1 LIRSR
6 NQNSFLAVATLG
18 VYLGLILAGATPSV
32 LAQAAT
38 AKQFSVKDEIGRSDE
53 LDKKPD
59 GCDSLQRKVLE
70 RHAQL
75 DFDETDLLQY
85 ISGLQ
90 DTLLAYQELKLGAF
104 QKASWEATKSN
115 DSVTRLPRTTLSDWR
130 SETAPVLIDA
140 KAGAALQGKVLSL
153 SNWFPSKSPD
163 SKPFFSFAV
172 LQLDGYLVANASV
185 ARLSSVDAHMA
196 SVAYDAALDLYRCSV
211 ADKRLQYLLRNT
223 EVDWADDHLTI
234 TTRLPR
240 GSLDTLVASNAK

>member
-1 LIRSR
+1 VIASR
-6 NQNSFLAVATLG
+6 QNSFLAVATLG

-38 AKQFSVKDEIGRSDE
+38 AKQFNVKDEVGRKDD

-59 GCDSLQRKVLE
+59 GCESLRRKVLE

-75 DFDETDLLQY
+75 DFDETDLLRY

-90 DTLLAYQELKLGAF
+90 DTFLAYQELKLGAF
-104 QKASWEATKSN
+104 QNVSWEATKSN
-115 DSVTRLPRTTLSDWR
+115 DSVTHFPRTTLSDWR

-163 SKPFFSFAV
+163 NSPFFSFAV

-196 SVAYDAALDLYRCSV
+196 SVAYDAALDLYRCSA
-211 ADKRLQYLLRNT
+211 ADEHLQYLLRNT
-223 EVDWADDHLTI
+223 EVNWADDHLTI

-240 GSLDTLVASNAK
+240 GSLDTLLASSAK